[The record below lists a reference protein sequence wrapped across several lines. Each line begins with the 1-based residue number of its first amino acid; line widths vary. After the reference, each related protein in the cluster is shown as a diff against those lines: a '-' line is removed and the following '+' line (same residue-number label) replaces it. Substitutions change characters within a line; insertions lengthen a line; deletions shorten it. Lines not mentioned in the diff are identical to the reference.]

1 MSKWPSVDTLLLK
14 YLFLLEQVAL
24 VFFIS
29 GTEDSGLLELQ
40 LAQFLQVQTTVCKR
54 ESQQVKDK

>member
-29 GTEDSGLLELQ
+29 GTEDSGLLKLQ
-40 LAQFLQVQTTVCKR
+40 LTQFLQVQTTVCKR

>member
-29 GTEDSGLLELQ
+29 GTEDSGLLKLQ
-40 LAQFLQVQTTVCKR
+40 LTQFLQVQTAMCKR